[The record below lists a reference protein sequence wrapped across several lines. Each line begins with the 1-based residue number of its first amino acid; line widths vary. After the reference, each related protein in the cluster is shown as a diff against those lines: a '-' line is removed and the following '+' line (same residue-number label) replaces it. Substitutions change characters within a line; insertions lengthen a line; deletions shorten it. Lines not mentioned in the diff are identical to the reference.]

1 MRPTWS
7 LSRVPARVRAWGRV
21 SVGRG
26 AEQDCPFQGRN
37 EKAFSIRRTLFQ
49 ALKEITRSFRTPSES
64 RPLNRSNCIQS
75 RDLLYND
82 YAKSL

>member
-1 MRPTWS
+1 
-7 LSRVPARVRAWGRV
+7 VRAWGRV
-21 SVGRG
+21 LVGPG
-26 AEQDCPFQGRN
+26 GPVEAGQDCPFQGRN
-37 EKAFSIRRTLFQ
+37 GKAFSIRSTLFQ
-49 ALKEITRSFRTPSES
+49 ALKELTRSFRTSSES